1 MTKIADD
8 FAAIQ
13 QRLAELEGKPPAPK
27 TAKTGKKLSTVRCLR
42 CNDTRMIGNYLGQT
56 QKCPYCP
63 SDDEEEV

>member
-27 TAKTGKKLSTVRCLR
+27 TAKKLITVHCLR
-42 CNDTRMIGNYLGQT
+42 CNNTRMISNYLGQT
-56 QKCPYCP
+56 QKCPYCL
-63 SDDEEEV
+63 